1 MAAMEPIV
9 VALEID
15 EFMVGSS
22 KIATSWPTGTLL
34 HIQKIK
40 DNGNDVR
47 RPDGRIKVRA
57 YPLGL
62 TARDGLING
71 IGEYVQHTLTTS
83 PVRALP
89 FGRFIHA
96 PNASGKIRGNENV
109 IYFTPPTRGPDESR
123 FAILADPCTV
133 GGPGDEI
140 YDSPYNDAR
149 DTLVCGPKF
158 ISAAVG
164 GVCALDW
171 DTSKYSPELKND
183 QDLETAYAGAPVFIT
198 MRLTRDRN

>member
-34 HIQKIK
+34 KIQPIM
-40 DNGNDVR
+40 DRGEEVR

-62 TARDGLING
+62 TARDSLIDG
-71 IGEYVQHTLTTS
+71 IHQYNQYTLTT
-83 PVRALP
+83 RIGGALP

-109 IYFTPPTRGPDESR
+109 IYFTPPMRGPDEAR

-140 YDSPYNDAR
+140 YDSPYDDAPT
-149 DTLVCGPKF
+149 TLVCGPKF

-183 QDLETAYAGAPVFIT
+183 QVLKNAYAGAPVFIT
-198 MRLTRDRN
+198 EQITVDLF